1 MTGRRWEK
9 NYPDYVDWDF
19 EVKIKPVHD
28 LLDEAAAQAPERC
41 LCDFLDR
48 KYSFAEIRD
57 LSDRAA
63 KGFQAIGVAKGVHV
77 GLLLPNV
84 PQYIVAMFGVLKAGG
99 TVVNYSPLLAE
110 EELKYQID
118 DSQTDIMVTI
128 SHVAVLP
135 KLAAIQAETRLKK
148 IIVTKFAEALPF
160 PKNLLYPLFKK
171 KLILPLP
178 GGDKFMTYA
187 SLLANDGAY
196 LKNSLGDLTDAIAM
210 LQYTGGTTGRPKG
223 AMLTHA
229 SITAADA
236 IYGEWSKQYDID
248 RTENDAVILVL
259 PIFHIFGLSAIL
271 LGCIRN
277 LMPVILH
284 PIPDIEAILNDIEKK
299 RPTVLPGVPTLFT
312 AIANHPKV
320 AKVDFSSLKYC
331 ISGGAPLPIEVRER
345 FQKITGVR
353 VLEGYGL
360 TETAPAATGN
370 LRHGAYKAGS
380 CGMPLPG
387 TDIEIRDLED
397 QVSTRPVGEIGEI
410 CIRGPQLMKG
420 YWNNREETAATLR
433 NGWLHTG
440 DTGYMDKDGFLFIVD
455 RIKDLIISSGFNV
468 YPRHVEEAI
477 YRHPAVAAVTVIGI
491 PDDYRGEAAKAFVEL
506 RDGASLT
513 LEELNAFLK
522 DKIAK
527 YEMPAEFEVRN
538 ALPRTPVGKLSKKEL
553 VAEEAA
559 KRAGR

>member
-1 MTGRRWEK
+1 MTRRSWEK

-19 EVKIKPVHD
+19 NVAIKPVHD
-28 LLDEAAAQAPERC
+28 LLDEAAAQAPEQC

-57 LSDRAA
+57 LSNRAA
-63 KGFQAIGVAKGVHV
+63 TGFQALGVTKGVHV

-128 SHVAVLP
+128 SHVAILP

-148 IIVTKFAEALPF
+148 IVVTKFAEALPF
-160 PKNLLYPLFKK
+160 PKSLLYPLFKK
-171 KLILPLP
+171 TMIAPVP
-178 GGDKFMTYA
+178 EDDKYVTYA

-196 LKNSLGDLTDAIAM
+196 QKQPPGDLTDTIAM

-248 RTENDAVILVL
+248 RSENDAVILVL

-277 LMPVILH
+277 LTPVILH
-284 PIPDIEAILNDIEKK
+284 PVPDIEAILNDIQKK
-299 RPTVLPGVPTLFT
+299 RPSVLPGVPTLFT
-312 AIANHPKV
+312 AIANHSK
-320 AKVDFSSLKYC
+320 AAELDFSCLKYC
-331 ISGGAPLPIEVRER
+331 ISGGAPLPLEVRER

-370 LRHGAYKAGS
+370 LRHGTYKAGS

-387 TDIEIRDLED
+387 TDIEIRDMED
-397 QVSTRPVGEIGEI
+397 PARTKPAGEIGEI

-420 YWNNREETAATLR
+420 YWNNPQETAAVLR

-440 DTGYMDKDGFLFIVD
+440 DTGYMDEDGFLFIVD

-506 RDGASLT
+506 RDGASLN

-527 YEMPAEFEVRN
+527 YEMPAELEERE

-553 VAEEAA
+553 VAEEKAN
-559 KRAGR
+559 RAGR